1 MQLKISKMMLIKEK
15 LDQLL
20 KTLPPNV
27 QLVAVSKTK
36 PISDIQEA
44 YDAGQRDFGENR
56 IQEMVNKYEEL
67 PKDIQWHMIGH
78 LQKNKIKYM
87 SQFVH
92 LIHGVDSL
100 EKLIEINKQAKKHDR
115 TIKCLLQVKIAQENS
130 KFGLNEEEVVH
141 ILQSQ
146 ELKTLNNIKID
157 GLMGMST
164 FTSDVEQVSYEF
176 RSLKTFFDKLNNTL
190 TLDLKILSMGMSGD
204 YKIAIKFG
212 SNMIRVGSAIFG
224 ERHYIA

>member
-1 MQLKISKMMLIKEK
+1 MLIKEK

-20 KTLPPNV
+20 KTLPPDV

-44 YDAGQRDFGENR
+44 YDAGQRAFGENR

-78 LQKNKIKYM
+78 LQKNKIKHM

-92 LIHGVDSL
+92 LIHGVDSP

-115 TIKCLLQVKIAQENS
+115 VIKCLLQVKIAQEDS
-130 KFGLNEEEVVH
+130 KFGLNEEEVIE

-146 ELKTLNNIKID
+146 EIKALNNIEIE

-164 FTSDVEQVSYEF
+164 FTSDVQQISHEF
-176 RSLKTFFDKLNNTL
+176 KSLKTFFDKLNNAL
-190 TLDLKILSMGMSGD
+190 RLDLKTLSMGMSGD
-204 YKIAIKFG
+204 WEEAIKHG
-212 SNMIRVGSAIFG
+212 STLIRIGTAIFG
-224 ERHYIA
+224 PRA